1 MDPHSHDGKKN
12 NLDRNLPPPNYDW
25 TDPEFAGIMITYLI
39 FGCLYAIHH
48 MLIQW
53 VISSWT
59 NDPVMLARYAG
70 LFKGILSAG
79 LCVGFDLEAAGV
91 SYMVQTIIQMTLMYT
106 SLPVIA
112 WLIYK
117 YTNDTNY
124 FIESDVIPPKAR

>member
-91 SYMVQTIIQMTLMYT
+91 SYMVQDYHSDDPDVHIIACHCLVDLQ
-106 SLPVIA
+106 VHQ
-112 WLIYK
+112 
-117 YTNDTNY
+117 
-124 FIESDVIPPKAR
+124 